1 MEQILEG
8 TKGVSYDGGKG
19 GLLIC
24 PSNFAPQFVNITT
37 KTHPKKRENE
47 KIGKCSMSLWT
58 VNSAWSL
65 QKKSESARRRPH
77 LYSSLREPAIAF
89 RSPSGTK
96 KHWKLSDT
104 ASGNEAAIVAME
116 SIEGCSYIS
125 CGLHLLS
132 WRRKE
137 VQLWSSLVCVQYQ
150 FNLPEVHA
158 VCLDT
163 KK

>member
-1 MEQILEG
+1 MPLQFRP
-8 TKGVSYDGGKG
+8 T
-19 GLLIC
+19 IC
-24 PSNFAPQFVNITT
+24 EHHDENT
-37 KTHPKKRENE
+37 PKKKRKRENRE
-47 KIGKCSMSLWT
+47 MQYVSLDSRLCL
-58 VNSAWSL
+58 VPP
-65 QKKSESARRRPH
+65 KKSESARRRPH